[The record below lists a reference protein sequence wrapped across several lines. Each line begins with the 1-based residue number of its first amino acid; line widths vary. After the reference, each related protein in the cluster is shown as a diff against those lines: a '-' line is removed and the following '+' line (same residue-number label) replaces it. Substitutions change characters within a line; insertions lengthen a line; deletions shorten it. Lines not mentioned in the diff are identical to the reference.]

1 MKHTIRQT
9 AKWITLLALL
19 GLLIGC
25 QAHQPA
31 AEISSDE
38 IGNTV
43 SEVGDSDNDAELV
56 VEVEIPAVE
65 QVSRTDMV
73 AGADAIFLGRVDYI
87 SETMTRADGSPY
99 YQIAVSVLQPLVDE
113 VNLGT
118 GGVLIVSG
126 HSPLESK
133 DETAASL
140 QVDAE
145 MVLFVR
151 QDGTVLVPFVDNGS
165 AFMDAGQF
173 NTLIFEILQQRPNQL
188 LPQADN
194 NGV

>member
-1 MKHTIRQT
+1 MKHTIRQM
-9 AKWITLLALL
+9 AKWIILLALL

-31 AEISSDE
+31 TEISSDE
-38 IGNTV
+38 VGNTAGEA
-43 SEVGDSDNDAELV
+43 SDSDKDADLV

-65 QVSRTDMV
+65 QVARADMV

-133 DETAASL
+133 DETAAPL
-140 QVDAE
+140 QIDAE

-151 QDGTVLVPFVDNGS
+151 QDETILVPFVDNDS

-173 NTLIFEILQQRPNQL
+173 NALVFELLQQRPNQL
-188 LPQADN
+188 LPQSDN